1 MVHTVAVCDC
11 VVVDLLM
18 IADLVATRVQYFAC
32 GWTHIFPHYPASILW
47 QLSTCWR
54 TGIQELC
61 YCVLVRNLVKLCL
74 KYMRWR
80 CKQCIPHMLVP
91 INHITSRDNTE
102 KTIWIFTTITTTCF
116 VISLIQCLNPCI
128 TCDAAF
134 YAVGVLCDLCATG
147 MLASNQRFGHPSRL
161 SVC

>member
-1 MVHTVAVCDC
+1 MWLCCGRPADDSWPCCNSWAVFCMWLDSC
-11 VVVDLLM
+11 ISPLSCLHLVTTLHLL
-18 IADLVATRVQYFAC
+18 
-32 GWTHIFPHYPASILW
+32 
-47 QLSTCWR
+47 
-54 TGIQELC
+54 TGTGTQKELC

-91 INHITSRDNTE
+91 INHITSRDNTA
-102 KTIWIFTTITTTCF
+102 KTIWIFTTIRTTCF

-128 TCDAAF
+128 TSDAAF
-134 YAVGVLCDLCATG
+134 YSVGVLCDLCATG
-147 MLASNQRFGHPSRL
+147 MLASNQRFSHPSRL